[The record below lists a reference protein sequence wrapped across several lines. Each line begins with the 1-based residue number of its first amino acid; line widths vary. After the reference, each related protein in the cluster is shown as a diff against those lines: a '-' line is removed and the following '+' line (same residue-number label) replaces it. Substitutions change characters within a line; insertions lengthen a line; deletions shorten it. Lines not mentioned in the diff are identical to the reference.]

1 MTLPEKQSEQTR
13 SAYGSAAETPTAA
26 RADKLIPCPFTV
38 FVDGQVRDQFYDARD
53 AVAAARAIR
62 KQNPAFDVVVTDT
75 RTGRLKIEIER

>member
-1 MTLPEKQSEQTR
+1 MQSGEKSEQSRSVGR
-13 SAYGSAAETPTAA
+13 SAAATPAGSSGG
-26 RADKLIPCPFTV
+26 RVIPCPYV
-38 FVDGQVRDQFYDARD
+38 VIVDGQVRDQFYDVRD